1 MIDEYKLEALWE
13 EIRTSESLIEQ
24 QLKQLSELKNSLN
37 KLNSNIEHNSKHY
50 FELLDNLDETLN
62 STVSLKLDEYSK
74 KLEQKAER
82 FHSTQ
87 YKVILRE
94 FRQSTNNNN
103 SISKD
108 EIEEIIEDK
117 LYQNDLNYTKL
128 LLAVTATATI
138 ASAITTFILT
148 KLL

>member
-1 MIDEYKLEALWE
+1 MDLDKLETLWK

-24 QLKQLSELKNSLN
+24 QLQQLSELKNSLN
-37 KLNSNIEHNSKHY
+37 KLNSNIEHNSTNY
-50 FELLDNLDETLN
+50 FELLNNLDKNLN
-62 STVSLKLDEYSK
+62 STVSLKLNEYSK
-74 KLEQKAER
+74 KLEKEAER

-94 FRQSTNNNN
+94 LRQSTNNNN
-103 SISKD
+103 TISKD

-117 LYQNDLNYTKL
+117 LYQNSLSYIKL
-128 LLAVTATATI
+128 LLAVTI

-148 KLL
+148 KLF